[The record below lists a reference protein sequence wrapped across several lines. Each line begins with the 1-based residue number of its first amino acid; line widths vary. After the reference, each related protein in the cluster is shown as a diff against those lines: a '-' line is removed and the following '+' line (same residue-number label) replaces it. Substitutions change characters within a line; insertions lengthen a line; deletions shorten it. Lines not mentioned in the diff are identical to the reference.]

1 MRHSAREHRLVP
13 GRNTAAPFI
22 VIQTRHAHSV
32 YPALTEFNPRTI
44 LSAKRAWIRRVSV
57 GRVPVCAEPYWVGGP
72 GHPERILTLSYLLY
86 YCEGM
91 AIREKR
97 SISLAPGLAAAIDAA
112 AEAEGKSVSAWIA
125 ATAAHRLRLDAG
137 RRGIAEWEQGNG
149 ALTSDELADGLVR
162 ARALLG
168 RSKPVRRRAS

>member
-1 MRHSAREHRLVP
+1 MA
-13 GRNTAAPFI
+13 
-22 VIQTRHAHSV
+22 
-32 YPALTEFNPRTI
+32 
-44 LSAKRAWIRRVSV
+44 
-57 GRVPVCAEPYWVGGP
+57 VCFADT
-72 GHPERILTLSYLLY
+72 RILTLY
-86 YCEGM
+86 YFAGM

-97 SISLAPGLAAAIDAA
+97 SNPLAPDLGAAIDAA
-112 AEAEGKSVSAWIA
+112 AEAEGTSVSTWIA

-137 RRGIAEWEQGNG
+137 RRGIAEWEQQNG